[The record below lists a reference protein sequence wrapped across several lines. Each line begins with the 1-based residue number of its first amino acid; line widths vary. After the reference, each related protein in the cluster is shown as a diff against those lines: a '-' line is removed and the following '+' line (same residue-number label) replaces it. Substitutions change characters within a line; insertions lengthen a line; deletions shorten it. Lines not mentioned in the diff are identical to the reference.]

1 MAEQEEQSFDNFV
14 TSYTTTEA
22 SDDTCENLETTS
34 TNDPETKLQMTPPAK
49 RKKVGCAYNDAWKKS
64 YPWSKAYPAGGKHYA
79 WCTYCSKSVNI
90 KAGSNKLRKQR
101 HIKEMKRQLFC
112 LPHSLP

>member
-34 TNDPETKLQMTPPAK
+34 TNDPETKLQMTPPTK

-64 YPWSKAYPAGGKHYA
+64 YPWSKKHIQQEVSTMLGVHIA
-79 WCTYCSKSVNI
+79 LNLSTSKLVVIN
-90 KAGSNKLRKQR
+90 
-101 HIKEMKRQLFC
+101 
-112 LPHSLP
+112 